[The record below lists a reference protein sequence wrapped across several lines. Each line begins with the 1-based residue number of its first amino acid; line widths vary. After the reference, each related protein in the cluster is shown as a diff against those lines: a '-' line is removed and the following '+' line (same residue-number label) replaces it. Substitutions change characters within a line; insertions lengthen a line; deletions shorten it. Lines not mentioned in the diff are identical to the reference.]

1 MVSALPFF
9 SPEFLDAFTII
20 VREGLEAILI
30 IAAIIAYLE
39 SSGHKEKVK
48 TVYSWSAA
56 AIIAS
61 LFTAFF
67 LEGVFAASEAGK
79 EFLEGIT
86 MLLAAAVLLY
96 VTNWLLGKI
105 ESGRWVAY
113 IKGKVEGALTSR
125 NTLAL
130 GIASFL
136 AVYREGFETVLFFKA
151 LALGSAD
158 PSGIFAGLLLGL
170 AVLVLLFIAII
181 RLEKRLPLKIVFGAT
196 SAILFILAFKF
207 AGKGIHELQEAH
219 ALPETAFTLIP
230 AIKDLGIYQTLETA
244 FVQLLVLLSGA
255 VLLYLHFF
263 AGKKPVKKS

>member
-67 LEGVFAASEAGK
+67 LEG
-79 EFLEGIT
+79 IT

-105 ESGRWVAY
+105 EAGRWSAY
-113 IKGKVEGALTSR
+113 IKGKVEDALTSR

-130 GIASFL
+130 GLASFL

-181 RLEKRLPLKIVFGAT
+181 RLEKRLPLNIVFGAT

-219 ALPETAFTLIP
+219 ALPETAFTLLP
-230 AIKDLGIYQTLETA
+230 AMKDLGIYQTLETA
-244 FVQLLVLLSGA
+244 FVQLLVLISGA
-255 VLLYLHFF
+255 ALLYLHFF